1 MPIDPAALA
10 RKPQLTGR
18 PGRRTRPRADDA
30 ADHQCG
36 QGPAGVDGAGLVLA
50 DERGQLRWA
59 TASDQQTQTIEEGQE
74 RLGEGAC
81 VNAFAEHAPM
91 AMRDATKEPQWGK
104 ITDVV
109 TGQEMRAGLRAGRP
123 QAAALAQQ
131 T

>member
-1 MPIDPAALA
+1 M
-10 RKPQLTGR
+10 
-18 PGRRTRPRADDA
+18 
-30 ADHQCG
+30 
-36 QGPAGVDGAGLVLA
+36 DGAGLVLA

-91 AMRDATKEPQWGK
+91 AMRDAAKEPQWGK

-109 TGQEMRAGLRAGRP
+109 TGQEMGAGLRAGRP